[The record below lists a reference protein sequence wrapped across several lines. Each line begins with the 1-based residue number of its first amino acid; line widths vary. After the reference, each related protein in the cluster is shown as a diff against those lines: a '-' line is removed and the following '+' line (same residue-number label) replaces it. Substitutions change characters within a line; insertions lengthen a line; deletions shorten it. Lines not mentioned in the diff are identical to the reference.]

1 MVEQGLTLDEF
12 KSRLPLADIVAR
24 HVKLTKRGREFI
36 GLCPFHQ
43 EKSPSFNVV
52 EAKGFYH
59 CFGCGAH
66 GNAIDFIMAIERLE
80 FPEALQRLAELT
92 GIPAPKGGGPGRPR
106 VDKTLYDVNAAAT
119 LWFEQQLLQ
128 PEATAARAYLKQR
141 GLSGADAKRFR
152 LGWAPGGWQSLR
164 DALVGQGL
172 AEEKLIEAGLL
183 IRAEDRRPAYDRFR
197 ERIIF
202 PIADQRGRVIAFG
215 GRALGDAKPKYL
227 NSPETPLFDKG
238 RQLYG
243 QDTAFAAARDA
254 GPVIVAEG
262 YMDVIALKKAG
273 FAMAVAP
280 LGTAVTEDQL
290 KLLWKL
296 ADEPVFCLDGD
307 AAGLRAAIRVTERA
321 LPHLAPGKSLRFVIL
336 PPGED
341 PDSLINATLSDGS
354 SGTDRFRMLL
364 DAPIGM
370 GDFLWRHLTAAGIPE
385 TPERRTALRRDLREL
400 VKVINAPD
408 VRADYIQFFKEKLDQ
423 AGLARRASNGF
434 RRERR
439 PRQGNAVGTR
449 QSFDGPMPGTAA
461 GLLASRVDRELLRPV
476 LKEPALLEI
485 YEEAF
490 AQAPLQTP
498 VLRELRAEILAWYA
512 HTTHLDAHALLNHLS
527 QYGFGKL
534 VGSLLAEQPFLSGK
548 QAASFTDGE
557 RIRWQERLAAI
568 STNSRSVLGSA

>member
-24 HVKLTKRGREFI
+24 HVKLTKRGREFT

-52 EAKGFYH
+52 ETKGFYH

-80 FPEALQRLAELT
+80 FSEALQRIADLT
-92 GIPAPKGGGPGRPR
+92 GLPAPKGGGLGRPR
-106 VDKTLYDVNAAAT
+106 VDKTLYDVNAAAA
-119 LWFEQQLLQ
+119 LWFEQQLLL
-128 PEATAARAYLKQR
+128 PEAKAARAYLKQR

-164 DALVGQGL
+164 DALVAQGMT
-172 AEEKLIEAGLL
+172 EEKLVEAGLL
-183 IRAEDRRPAYDRFR
+183 VRAEDRRPAYDRFR

-243 QDTAFAAARDA
+243 QDGAFVAARDA
-254 GPVIVAEG
+254 GPVIVVEG
-262 YMDVIALKKAG
+262 YMDVIALQKSG

-296 ADEPVFCLDGD
+296 GDEPVFCLDGD
-307 AAGLRAAIRVTERA
+307 AAGLRAAVRVTERA

-336 PPGED
+336 PSGED
-341 PDSLINATLSDGS
+341 PDSMVNGPVSGGS
-354 SGTDRFRMLL
+354 SGIDRFRMLL

-370 GDFLWRHLTAAGIPE
+370 GEFLWRHLTAAGIPE
-385 TPERRTALRRDLREL
+385 TPERRAALRRDLRAL
-400 VKVINAPD
+400 VTLINAQD
-408 VRADYIQFFKEKLDQ
+408 VRADYVQFFKDKLDQ
-423 AGLARRASNGF
+423 AGLARRASNGS

-439 PRQGNAVGTR
+439 PRQGSSLGAR
-449 QSFDGPMPGTAA
+449 HSFDGPMPGTAA
-461 GLLASRVDRELLRPV
+461 GLLASRIDRELIRPV
-476 LKEPALLEI
+476 LKEPELLET

-490 AQAPLQTP
+490 ARAPLQTA

-512 HTTHLDAHALLNHLS
+512 HTSHLDAHALLNHLT

-534 VGSLLAEQPFLSGK
+534 VSTLLAEQPFLSGK
-548 QAASFTDGE
+548 QAVGFTDGE
-557 RIRWQERLAAI
+557 RARWQKRLSAV